1 MEKISTI
8 IADGNEIFRQGPR
21 SILSDYHF
29 DIVSEIDNGALVLS
43 AYEIMKPQFCVLS
56 FRLPEISG
64 IHLTKKLIEKFPETR
79 ILILADDSKEDTL
92 NDFLASGAQGLLM
105 KSADR
110 IELVDAATKVGQ
122 GDTYL
127 GKIYSKMMTREYRK
141 LTAYRK
147 SKKIITRRER
157 EILHLL
163 INGNTSTE
171 IASILFISP
180 RTVDKHRT
188 NLLKKLDLK
197 NTASL
202 VRFALENKNNLEHM

>member
-8 IADGNEIFRQGPR
+8 IADGNEIFRHGLR
-21 SILSDYHF
+21 SILSEHHCDV
-29 DIVSEIDNGALVLS
+29 VSETDNGALVLS
-43 AYEIMKPQFCVLS
+43 AFENVRPQLCVLS
-56 FRLPEISG
+56 FNLPEISG
-64 IHLTKKLIEKFPETR
+64 IHLANKLVEKFPDAR
-79 ILILADDSKEDTL
+79 VLILADDSKEETL

-105 KSADR
+105 KSAHR
-110 IELVDAATKVGQ
+110 IELIDAASKVAE

-147 SKKIITRRER
+147 SKKTITRRER
-157 EILHLL
+157 EVLHLL
-163 INGNTSTE
+163 IQGNTSTE
-171 IASILFISP
+171 IASKLFISP

-188 NLLKKLDLK
+188 NLLKKLNLK

-202 VRFALENKNNLEHM
+202 VRFALENKNNLEHI